1 MVLRK
6 YKLRLNLNLYKF
18 EEKLLF
24 KLKNIIRNFYN
35 KKVEF
40 NIVNMKSIILNSE
53 FFTKIFTK
61 RIKNKNTNILS
72 IMNIILNKAV
82 LPKTNKVI
90 ERAATIKSVDF
101 NLLENKF
108 DSLNISSI
116 LKNNNIT
123 ELYKGLFFTD
133 YNKEESEIFN
143 SIKYKNISGLRLEVK
158 GRLTRRNRADR
169 SLFKVKLKG
178 GLQNIDSSYKRLSS
192 VNMRGYIK
200 SNLDY
205 SIFTSKRNVGAFAA
219 KG

>member
-40 NIVNMKSIILNSE
+40 NIVNIKSIILNSE